1 MLVLVLVLEGDGSPR
16 NRFLASSLMHDCMV
30 WYVSYVLFPGMLT
43 AREPKVS
50 TNTRPQKE
58 YIKPPH
64 RMNRTNRK
72 KITKES

>member
-1 MLVLVLVLEGDGSPR
+1 MLVLVLVLGGGSPK